1 MSDPTK
7 DDYLFSDKS
16 KFAKELLK
24 NDDYLKCISSI
35 SEVKN
40 VFKTNYPK
48 KKFKFIIGDVKDTLK
63 KNPKKYFF
71 ITTRY
76 RLV

>member
-35 SEVKN
+35 SEVK
-40 VFKTNYPK
+40 KMYLK
-48 KKFKFIIGDVKDTLK
+48 QIIQRRNLS
-63 KNPKKYFF
+63 
-71 ITTRY
+71 
-76 RLV
+76 LL